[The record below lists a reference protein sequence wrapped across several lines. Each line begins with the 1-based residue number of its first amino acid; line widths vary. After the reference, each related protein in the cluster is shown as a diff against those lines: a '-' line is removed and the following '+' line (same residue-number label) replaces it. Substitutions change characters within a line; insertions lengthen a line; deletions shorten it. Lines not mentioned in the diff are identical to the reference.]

1 MHSMK
6 KTALSGLAALA
17 CLLGALGTAQAQQA
31 QEYSFPSHD
40 GSKSPPST
48 LRITEQP
55 GAAPAPAVRDPPES
69 VQQYQRCRSQ
79 VHRQAIAN
87 TDLPACVA
95 ACLEETQARAPPQ

>member
-1 MHSMK
+1 MN

-31 QEYSFPSHD
+31 REYSFPSHD

-55 GAAPAPAVRDPPES
+55 GAAPAPAVRDTPES
-69 VQQYQRCRSQ
+69 VQQYQRCRAR
-79 VHRQAIAN
+79 VDREAIGNVDLQAG
-87 TDLPACVA
+87 VA
-95 ACLEETQARAPPQ
+95 GCLKELEARRVQ